1 MLCAPQVP
9 AAASTPETRAVYYAL
24 GLPLGRL
31 ERACVDWD
39 AVTAISFMRQPPSR
53 VRNSRSGNSSG
64 IGIKSK
70 PVIFTR
76 APAPLRI
83 LRMFVRRARHVL
95 NAPTRVPM
103 IPIHTI
109 PRRRVIIRP

>member
-39 AVTAISFMRQPPSR
+39 AVTAISFMRQPLR
-53 VRNSRSGNSSG
+53 IRNSRSGNSSSMG
-64 IGIKSK
+64 TKPK
-70 PVIFTR
+70 PVVFTR
-76 APAPLRI
+76 SLAPLRV
-83 LRMFVRRARHVL
+83 LRVFVRRARHVL
-95 NAPTRVPM
+95 SAPTRVPM
-103 IPIHTI
+103 IPIHVI
-109 PRRRVIIRP
+109 PRRRVIVRP